1 MVKLSHN
8 DTSYASFLTQVDYE
22 LKRAERYRIF
32 ISVLVLDISGAG
44 AQLKESG
51 ADKVT
56 ELVNLVKRHIRAT
69 DQVSF
74 LDSEKLAFLF
84 PETTRQGAEIASHRI
99 TEMVKT
105 KLSELE
111 NRRLDQVIP
120 LEMASY
126 PDAAGAKGVA
136 EFLREYSEK
145 NIN

>member
-1 MVKLSHN
+1 MSEHE
-8 DTSYASFLTQVDYE
+8 TSYASFLTQVDYE

-32 ISVLVLDISGAG
+32 IAVLILDISGAG
-44 AQLKESG
+44 IALEENG
-51 ADKVT
+51 NEKVT
-56 ELVNLVKRHIRAT
+56 ELIGSLRRHVRAT

-74 LDSEKLAFLF
+74 LNADKLAFLF

-99 TEMVKT
+99 TDLVKN

-111 NRRLDQVIP
+111 NRRFEQVIP

-136 EFLREYSEK
+136 EFLREYSDK